1 MPKLSCCWN
10 GDVHNI
16 HGNSLPC
23 VWPCDSHCRIGIRI
37 RQPQF
42 FEPKNPKILF
52 FSIAMRI
59 FWGSCS
65 SLISSLS
72 HNIYYLIV
80 TYTGAL
86 GGRAPHPSF
95 PKEGGYCVSLQNVA
109 GLGSR
114 HEFCPLR
121 ASVHPTTQPSQTQTP
136 LRSQDTLKY
145 HHKYLANILRL
156 PSHCISSAG

>member
-1 MPKLSCCWN
+1 M
-10 GDVHNI
+10 DVMYE
-16 HGNSLPC
+16 S
-23 VWPCDSHCRIGIRI
+23 DSRLIPGTYSYV
-37 RQPQF
+37 F
-42 FEPKNPKILF
+42 NALL
-52 FSIAMRI
+52 AWLL
-59 FWGSCS
+59 WGSCS